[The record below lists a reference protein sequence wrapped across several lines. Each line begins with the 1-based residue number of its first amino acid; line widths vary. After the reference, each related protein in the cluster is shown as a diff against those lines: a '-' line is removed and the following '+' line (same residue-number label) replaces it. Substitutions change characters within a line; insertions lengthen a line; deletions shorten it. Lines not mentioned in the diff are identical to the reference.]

1 MKKKIAVIAIT
12 MTAMVSILGCSVS
25 DTPEESGK
33 ATEVIEDGDQKLE
46 ITEDEVILKGTA
58 EEDTDTDT
66 ETGTRVEQINIENTE
81 GSLVYVRH
89 ELTKD
94 YNGADAVR
102 IYFTYTNKSAE
113 TKTAQSTFYPQVF
126 QNGIECGFT
135 AGDFMDPNEA
145 ESNLSKELMKDSSL
159 EVAFIFTLQDIT
171 NPVVLKV
178 TDQSPEN
185 LFDDICQEQELS
197 LQ

>member
-1 MKKKIAVIAIT
+1 MKKKLTVIAIT
-12 MTAMVSILGCSVS
+12 MAAMVSIWGCIVT
-25 DTPEESGK
+25 DTSEESEK
-33 ATEVIEDGDQKLE
+33 ATEANEEKEADKD
-46 ITEDEVILKGTA
+46 ITLDDIIK
-58 EEDTDTDT
+58 DT
-66 ETGTRVEQINIENTE
+66 EEESTEKETRVEQINIENTE
-81 GSLVYVRH
+81 GSLVYARH

-113 TKTAQSTFYPQVF
+113 TKTAQSIFYPQVF

-135 AGDFMDPNEA
+135 TGDFMEPNEA
-145 ESNLSKELMKDSSL
+145 ESNLAKELMKDSSL

-171 NPVVLKV
+171 NPVILKV
-178 TDQSPEN
+178 SDQSEEN
-185 LFDDICQEQELS
+185 LFDNIYQEQELA

>member
-102 IYFTYTNKSAE
+102 IYFTYINKSAE

-185 LFDDICQEQELS
+185 LFDDIYQEQELS

>member
-1 MKKKIAVIAIT
+1 MKKKLTVIAIT
-12 MTAMVSILGCSVS
+12 MAAMVSIWGCIVT
-25 DTPEESGK
+25 DTSEESEK
-33 ATEVIEDGDQKLE
+33 ATEANEEKEADKD
-46 ITEDEVILKGTA
+46 ITLDDIIK
-58 EEDTDTDT
+58 DT
-66 ETGTRVEQINIENTE
+66 EEESTEKETRVEQINIENTE

-135 AGDFMDPNEA
+135 TGDFMEPNEA
-145 ESNLSKELMKDSSL
+145 ESNLAKELMKDSSL

-171 NPVVLKV
+171 NPIILKV
-178 TDQSPEN
+178 SDQSEEN
-185 LFDDICQEQELS
+185 LFDNIYQEQELA

>member
-1 MKKKIAVIAIT
+1 MKKKLTVIAIT
-12 MTAMVSILGCSVS
+12 MAAMVSIWGCIVT
-25 DTPEESGK
+25 DTSEESEK
-33 ATEVIEDGDQKLE
+33 ATEANEEKKADKD
-46 ITEDEVILKGTA
+46 ITLDDIIK
-58 EEDTDTDT
+58 DT
-66 ETGTRVEQINIENTE
+66 EEESTEKETRVEQINIENTE
-81 GSLVYVRH
+81 GSLVYARH

-135 AGDFMDPNEA
+135 TGDFMEPNEA
-145 ESNLSKELMKDSSL
+145 ESNLAKELMKDSSL

-171 NPVVLKV
+171 NPVILKV
-178 TDQSPEN
+178 SDQSEEN
-185 LFDDICQEQELS
+185 LFDNIYQEQELA

>member
-1 MKKKIAVIAIT
+1 MKKKLTVIAIT
-12 MTAMVSILGCSVS
+12 MAAMVSIWGCIVT
-25 DTPEESGK
+25 DTSEESEK
-33 ATEVIEDGDQKLE
+33 ATEANEEKEADKD
-46 ITEDEVILKGTA
+46 ITLDDIIK
-58 EEDTDTDT
+58 DT
-66 ETGTRVEQINIENTE
+66 EEESTEKETRVEQINIENTE
-81 GSLVYVRH
+81 GSLVYARH

-135 AGDFMDPNEA
+135 TGDFMEPNEA
-145 ESNLSKELMKDSSL
+145 ESNLAKELMKDSSL

-171 NPVVLKV
+171 NPVILKV
-178 TDQSPEN
+178 SDQSEEN
-185 LFDDICQEQELS
+185 LFDNIYQEQELA

>member
-1 MKKKIAVIAIT
+1 MKKKLTVIAIT
-12 MTAMVSILGCSVS
+12 MAAMVSIWGCIVT
-25 DTPEESGK
+25 DTSEESEK
-33 ATEVIEDGDQKLE
+33 ATEANEEKEADKD
-46 ITEDEVILKGTA
+46 ITLDDIIK
-58 EEDTDTDT
+58 DT
-66 ETGTRVEQINIENTE
+66 EEESTEKETRVEQINIENTE
-81 GSLVYVRH
+81 GSLVYARH

-135 AGDFMDPNEA
+135 TGDFMEPNEA
-145 ESNLSKELMKDSSL
+145 ESNLAKELMKDSSL

-171 NPVVLKV
+171 NPIILKV
-178 TDQSPEN
+178 SDQSEEN
-185 LFDDICQEQELS
+185 LFDNIYQEQELA

>member
-102 IYFTYTNKSAE
+102 IYFTYINKSAE

-145 ESNLSKELMKDSSL
+145 ESNLSKEGFFLGGGVYL
-159 EVAFIFTLQDIT
+159 YVAGYNEPGCTEGNGPIPGEFI
-171 NPVVLKV
+171 
-178 TDQSPEN
+178 
-185 LFDDICQEQELS
+185 
-197 LQ
+197 